1 MPLQIRL
8 RVATSA
14 GACNTVPW
22 DDKRMAKRK
31 RDYYIVLGLDRGASE
46 GDIKRAFRE
55 LARKHHPDVNP
66 VDGGE
71 AFREIN
77 EAYAVLSDKDART
90 RYDRWGHA
98 DDSGTGF
105 GAVVD
110 AAQDMIREVLRRG
123 RGNRQK
129 GRDLRYTLEVTFEE
143 AAFGTSKTIQIP
155 QGEGAPARDFIVV
168 VPAGTKD
175 GVVRPHKGEGEPGK
189 GGAGPGDLH
198 VIVRVAEHARFR
210 RDGEDVHSD
219 HTISFTQAALGA
231 VLDLPTLDGDVKMR
245 IPEGTQ
251 PGRVFR
257 IRGRGIPQNSGKSSP
272 RGDHLVHVQVEV
284 PTELSPRQRQLIEE
298 LARESGQQQGQLP
311 AGEQKPKRLLDRV
324 RSLLDE

>member
-1 MPLQIRL
+1 
-8 RVATSA
+8 
-14 GACNTVPW
+14 
-22 DDKRMAKRK
+22 MAKRK
-31 RDYYIVLGLDRGASE
+31 RDYYLVLGVDRGASDA
-46 GDIKRAFRE
+46 DIKRSFRE

-77 EAYAVLSDKDART
+77 EAYAVLSDKEARA

-98 DDSGTGF
+98 DDGSGTGF

-110 AAQDMIREVLRRG
+110 AAQDMIREMLRRG
-123 RGNRQK
+123 RGGRQK

-143 AAFGTSKTIQIP
+143 AAFGASKTIQIP
-155 QGEGAPARDFIVV
+155 QGDGQPQRDFTVV

-175 GVVRPHKGEGEPGK
+175 GAVRQMKGEGEPGK
-189 GGAGPGDLH
+189 GGGGPGDLH
-198 VIVRVAEHARFR
+198 VITRVAEHKLFR

-219 HTISFTQAALGA
+219 HTISFSQAALGA
-231 VLDLPTLDGDVKMR
+231 VLDLPTLDGPVKMK

-257 IRGRGIPQNSGKSSP
+257 IRGRGIPQASGKNAP
-272 RGDHLVHVQVEV
+272 RGDHLVHVQIEV
-284 PTELSPRQRQLIEE
+284 PTELTPRQRQLIEE
-298 LARESGQQQGQLP
+298 LARESGEQAALP
-311 AGEQKPKRLLDRV
+311 PGDKPKRLLDRV